1 MRYPLPVAS
10 PRVSP
15 GCGLTLG
22 EVTVWVVRTCYWWAW
37 PASTRRMQHVTGRSV
52 DDVFSSRGF
61 VYELVSDVT
70 DDVSSR
76 LSPVAGVPSMWAAN
90 GGCDVYGL
98 LAYKR
103 SDT

>member
-1 MRYPLPVAS
+1 M
-10 PRVSP
+10 
-15 GCGLTLG
+15 
-22 EVTVWVVRTCYWWAW
+22 
-37 PASTRRMQHVTGRSV
+37 